1 MRDRIAVMT
10 KLNREIVLQTLKGYE
25 EVNRITAREERER
38 LKKMTA
44 NEARAIF
51 DDLCET
57 ALRINNEQPVSPSI
71 KWFQFEMAHRIQLR
85 QAMLKLSRAL
95 GYESA
100 T

>member
-1 MRDRIAVMT
+1 MT

-38 LKKMTA
+38 LKKMTEK
-44 NEARAIF
+44 EARAIF
-51 DDLCET
+51 DDLCMT
-57 ALRINNEQPVSPSI
+57 ALKITNQQPMSQSA
-71 KWFQFEMAHRIQLR
+71 KWFQFEMAHRIKLR
-85 QAMLKLSRAL
+85 KAMVKLSRAL